1 MKIQINKVT
10 IKEQV
15 ENKIGSILKEKYHEK
30 IAERL
35 FESSLLIIDDSVH
48 EVGKHYYIHYDQE
61 IKENHIK
68 EVIKQIFEWKH
79 KIQDRSEEGNITDLD
94 KLLSKRIVNTLEE
107 YIETLEEKDIDKRQR
122 KLYLISATVAITN
135 NRKIEDIIQYPSS
148 IELCR
153 INNWKVSY

>member
-1 MKIQINKVT
+1 MKIQISKVT

-48 EVGKHYYIHYDQE
+48 EVGKHYYIPYDHE
-61 IKENHIK
+61 IKENYIK
-68 EVIKQIFEWKH
+68 ETIKQISEWKH
-79 KIQDRSEEGNITDLD
+79 EIQDRSKEGNITDLD
-94 KLLSKRIVNTLEE
+94 KLLSKRITNILEE

-122 KLYLISATVAITN
+122 KIYLVSATVAITLN
-135 NRKIEDIIQYPSS
+135 KRIEEIIQYPSS

>member
-1 MKIQINKVT
+1 MKIQVNKVT

-48 EVGKHYYIHYDQE
+48 EVGKHYYIPYDQE
-61 IKENHIK
+61 IKENYIK
-68 EVIKQIFEWKH
+68 EVIKQVFEWKH

-107 YIETLEEKDIDKRQR
+107 YIETLKEKDIDKRQR
-122 KLYLISATVAITN
+122 KLYLIIATVAITN